1 MHSHLFHLLVQ
12 SMILSVFFAVL
23 LHDEKRR
30 RVRFAAILFASLTG
44 GTILL
49 ATLMLPFPG

>member
-12 SMILSVFFAVL
+12 SMILAVFFAVL

-30 RVRFAAILFASLTG
+30 RIRFAAILFASLTG

>member
-1 MHSHLFHLLVQ
+1 MNSHLFHLILQ
-12 SMILSVFFAVL
+12 SLIVSVFFAVL
-23 LHDEKRR
+23 LHEEKRR
-30 RVRFAAILFASLTG
+30 RFRFGAILFASLTG

>member
-1 MHSHLFHLLVQ
+1 MNSHLFHLLLQ
-12 SMILSVFFAVL
+12 SLILSVFFAVL
-23 LHDEKRR
+23 LHEEKRR
-30 RVRFAAILFASLTG
+30 RVRFGAILFASLTG